1 MKRLIAVDG
10 DKTTAGGTVHASGP
24 GLIHGKKMAYE
35 NDPVSCPACGST
47 GRIVCVGERHSLLSH
62 GKRIAL
68 QDDLCNCR
76 CQPKPRIVV
85 VGHTNAHG

>member
-35 NDPVSCPACGST
+35 NDPVSCPACNST
-47 GRIVCVGERHSLLSH
+47 AGLFVSGNGTAC
-62 GKRIAL
+62 
-68 QDDLCNCR
+68 
-76 CQPKPRIVV
+76 
-85 VGHTNAHG
+85 